1 MEPAGQLLLREARA
15 LPGVLASCRPAD
27 FARPT
32 VLPGWSVRDVLVHC
46 GAALGRFVSG
56 DQLLFT
62 PEANQA
68 DIDARSHWSIDEV
81 LADLYDQYPRAAEGI
96 DAAGGLADGLAL
108 GEWVHGGDVRDAL
121 GRHDAFVSAGIDLAL
136 PLLVE
141 RSRQRGASAVVV
153 STDREELR
161 FGVDEGQVA
170 SLRTDRAT
178 FVRLCAGR
186 APDPS
191 RYHLVGVDEAAL
203 AIFS

>member
-1 MEPAGQLLLREARA
+1 MDLSPDVCYRA
-15 LPGVLASCRPAD
+15 LTSRDARFDGRFFIGVRSTGVYCRPICP
-27 FARPT
+27 ARTPHRRNISFY
-32 VLPGWSVRDVLVHC
+32 PC
-46 GAALGRFVSG
+46 AA
-56 DQLLFT
+56 
-62 PEANQA
+62 A
-68 DIDARSHWSIDEV
+68 
-81 LADLYDQYPRAAEGI
+81 AAEGI
-96 DAAGGLADGLAL
+96 DAAEGLADGLAL

-121 GRHDAFVSAGIDLAL
+121 GHHDAFVSAGIDLAL

-161 FGVDEGQVA
+161 FGVDEGPVA
-170 SLRTDRAT
+170 TLRTDRAT